1 MISDEPHYVNEKPP
15 APPAFCYNIGKML
28 KIGIS
33 GVRGIVGTSMT
44 PTLVM
49 DFASAFGAFVD
60 RKPVVVGRDTR
71 IHGPMLRSACVSA
84 LLSSGCDVVDLGV
97 CPTPII
103 QKTVRRFKAGGGVAI
118 TAGHNDIEWNAL
130 TFIGP
135 DGASLNPF
143 QGQEVLDHYHL
154 GNFDKVKTDDLGQLS
169 VPPESEAIEPYFAEL
184 AKWIDAAA
192 IRAARFKIVIDACS
206 GAAAAFLNPF
216 ADALGID
223 LIPINN
229 EPNGFFPH
237 DPEPRPRNAAQTV
250 SVVRAIGAD
259 AGFLLSS
266 DAGRVSLV
274 SETAEA
280 LSEEF
285 TFPLIADAVLAG
297 CSGPVVT
304 TYSTSRMIE
313 DVARAHHCPLI
324 RTRVGPA
331 HVFLAVGQEEA
342 VLAGEGS
349 GAVALTAFHPAFD
362 SFLSMGLVLQTM
374 ARTGKRLS
382 ALIGQLPRY
391 HIVKEKVYCPPSR
404 IHGVIGELA
413 KGFHGR
419 DIDTGDG
426 LRAEDKDGW
435 VQVRTSGTEPMLR
448 IIAEDRSK
456 ERARAKVDKILQ
468 AVEMMI

>member
-1 MISDEPHYVNEKPP
+1 
-15 APPAFCYNIGKML
+15 ML

-49 DFASAFGAFVD
+49 DFASAFGAYLD
-60 RKPVVVGRDTR
+60 RKPVVLGRDTR
-71 IHGPMLRSACVSA
+71 LHGPMLRSACVSA
-84 LLSSGCDVVDLGV
+84 LLSSGCDVIDLGV

-103 QKTVRRFKAGGGVAI
+103 QKTIRRFKAGGGLAI
-118 TAGHNDIEWNAL
+118 TAGHNDIQWNAL
-130 TFIGP
+130 TFLGP

-154 GNFDKVKTDDLGQLS
+154 GSFDKAKTDDLGRLS
-169 VPPESEAIEPYFAEL
+169 TPAADEFVGPYFKEL
-184 AKWIDAAA
+184 AAFVDAAA
-192 IRAARFKIVIDACS
+192 IRAARFKVIVDACS
-206 GAAAAFLNPF
+206 GAAAPFLSRF
-216 ADALGID
+216 AESIGLD

-250 SVVRAIGAD
+250 SVLKAIGAE
-259 AGFLLSS
+259 AGFLFSS

-285 TFPLIADAVLAG
+285 TFPLIAKAILG
-297 CSGPVVT
+297 RRPGPVVT

-313 DVARAHHCPLI
+313 DVAWAYECPLI

-349 GAVALTAFHPAFD
+349 GAVAVPAFQSAFD
-362 SFLSMGLVLQTM
+362 AFLSTALVLETM

-382 ALIGQLPRY
+382 ALVGELPRY
-391 HIVKEKVYCPPSR
+391 HIVKEKVYCPTSR
-404 IHGVIGELA
+404 IHGVLGGLA
-413 KGFHGR
+413 KSFQGR

-426 LRAEDKDGW
+426 LRAEDKGGW

-448 IIAEDRSK
+448 IISEDKSK
-456 ERARAKVDKILQ
+456 ARARAKVDKILQ
-468 AVEMMI
+468 AIELMI